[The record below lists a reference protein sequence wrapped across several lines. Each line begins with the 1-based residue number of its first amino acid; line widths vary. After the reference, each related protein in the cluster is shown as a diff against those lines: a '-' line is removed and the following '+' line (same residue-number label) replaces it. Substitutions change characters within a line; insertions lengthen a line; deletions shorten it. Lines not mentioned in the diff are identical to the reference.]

1 MDKSSFCRTDS
12 EFGNGVMMANW
23 HGYFVVERQSI
34 SIENWDALIAL
45 FEAMGQHDTS
55 FPMYNNHWRARLD
68 GDAVIY
74 ESNFDTTEVSVEAFK
89 QLLADEFGV
98 DVADIEDEQSIVV
111 YGDYETNVWQ
121 FIYPIAGQDRF
132 KVERF
137 GHGGDWEVSRNECL
151 GYLSLFHNEWDEGT
165 Q

>member
-1 MDKSSFCRTDS
+1 
-12 EFGNGVMMANW
+12 MAMK
-23 HGYFVVERQSI
+23 HCYFVVERQNI
-34 SIENWDALIAL
+34 SIANWDVLKAL
-45 FEAMGQHDTS
+45 FEAMGQHGS
-55 FPMYNNHWRARLD
+55 PFPMYNNHWRIRLD

-98 DVADIEDEQSIVV
+98 DVSEIEDEQSVVV

-137 GHGGDWEVSRNECL
+137 GRGGDWEMSRNECL
-151 GYLSLFHNEWDEGT
+151 GYLALFRNEWEAET
-165 Q
+165 